1 MLQVSV
7 CVPVAGDHDA
17 MTIKL
22 LQNETSPH
30 HSKTNVESCIRGDGC
45 HAHWFQHQISSK
57 SPDDA
62 HDRLQAHP
70 LSPCLIPFGGMPACH
85 TAIIPGINPLASEE
99 SGSQTQS
106 TVADSMTMSIKE
118 MKEEPMCL
126 GGNAKGCVERPDMQA
141 RLLEARAELLELRAA
156 SAIMRQVPEFY
167 SDELYPAAAADI
179 LGSAVSKKQT
189 PSPPASPYAPAPLPS
204 SPDCILWRMGQ
215 GIGMAAAQRLPPV
228 SMAPKEFV
236 STAQVAGL
244 HFLAPTLA
252 PTQVCQWSCILA
264 IF

>member
-1 MLQVSV
+1 
-7 CVPVAGDHDA
+7 
-17 MTIKL
+17 
-22 LQNETSPH
+22 
-30 HSKTNVESCIRGDGC
+30 
-45 HAHWFQHQISSK
+45 
-57 SPDDA
+57 
-62 HDRLQAHP
+62 
-70 LSPCLIPFGGMPACH
+70 
-85 TAIIPGINPLASEE
+85 
-99 SGSQTQS
+99 
-106 TVADSMTMSIKE
+106 
-118 MKEEPMCL
+118 MCL

-236 STAQVAGL
+236 STAQVSGL
-244 HFLAPTLA
+244 HFWAPTLA
-252 PTQVCQWSCILA
+252 PTQVCQWSCIHIVTSHKGSYKPGLSCPLTSMSWDRTLRAGGKLA
-264 IF
+264 GGSRDSGRMC